1 MNIKRIGKAIMVLL
15 LATPALSS
23 MELMAQNLK
32 MPTLEDLLPGGA
44 TYRIAENLPGLQ
56 WWGDV
61 CIKPG
66 IDSLFAVNPKNGKE
80 TLLTTREKVNK
91 VLNSLI
97 TPTETTATPGH
108 KGNKVQHFYNTEFP
122 WPDKPYMLI
131 KLPARYIVY
140 DFEKDEFVKGLPQ
153 AGERNGA
160 NIDYTPEG
168 GHIAY
173 TVKNNLFVDNKAVT
187 EEPEGIVCGQSVH
200 RNEFGIGKG
209 TFWSPQ
215 GNLLAFY
222 RMNESMVTPYP
233 LVDIT
238 PRIALVDKIRYPM
251 AGMLSHQVT
260 VGIYNPDTQKTVYL
274 NTGDPTNRYFTN
286 ISWAPDGKSLYLIEL
301 NRDQNH
307 AKLCRYNSETGELMS
322 TLIEETH
329 PKYVEP
335 QQPILF
341 LPWDHT
347 QFIYQSQKDGYN
359 HLQYGRQAHQATDK
373 RGVAGT
379 KHFRIQCQKERGYH
393 RFYGSISFAKQPV
406 QGQCQYRQTYSI
418 GQQQGSTQ
426 RDTFR
431 FGQLY
436 YRPVF
441 NSGYSPQNRDN
452 QYPKQEKRLFAH
464 CEESL

>member
-1 MNIKRIGKAIMVLL
+1 MIKRIGKAIMVLL
-15 LATPALSS
+15 LTTPALLS
-23 MELMAQNLK
+23 MELMAQDLK
-32 MPTLEDLLPGGA
+32 KPTLEDLLPGGA

-56 WWGDV
+56 WWGDI

-80 TLLTTREKVNK
+80 TLLTTREKVNQ
-91 VLNSLI
+91 VLGSLI
-97 TPTETTATPGH
+97 TPTETSATPSH
-108 KGNKVQHFYNTEFP
+108 KGSKVQHFYNTEFP

-187 EEPEGIVCGQSVH
+187 KEPEGIVCGQSVH

-251 AGMLSHQVT
+251 AGML
-260 VGIYNPDTQKTVYL
+260 
-274 NTGDPTNRYFTN
+274 R
-286 ISWAPDGKSLYLIEL
+286 
-301 NRDQNH
+301 
-307 AKLCRYNSETGELMS
+307 
-322 TLIEETH
+322 
-329 PKYVEP
+329 
-335 QQPILF
+335 
-341 LPWDHT
+341 LP
-347 QFIYQSQKDGYN
+347 
-359 HLQYGRQAHQATDK
+359 
-373 RGVAGT
+373 
-379 KHFRIQCQKERGYH
+379 
-393 RFYGSISFAKQPV
+393 
-406 QGQCQYRQTYSI
+406 
-418 GQQQGSTQ
+418 
-426 RDTFR
+426 
-431 FGQLY
+431 
-436 YRPVF
+436 
-441 NSGYSPQNRDN
+441 
-452 QYPKQEKRLFAH
+452 
-464 CEESL
+464 

>member
-160 NIDYTPEG
+160 GTDD
-168 GHIAY
+168 
-173 TVKNNLFVDNKAVT
+173 F
-187 EEPEGIVCGQSVH
+187 
-200 RNEFGIGKG
+200 IGTQTG
-209 TFWSPQ
+209 D
-215 GNLLAFY
+215 GN
-222 RMNESMVTPYP
+222 T
-233 LVDIT
+233 
-238 PRIALVDKIRYPM
+238 
-251 AGMLSHQVT
+251 AGM
-260 VGIYNPDTQKTVYL
+260 
-274 NTGDPTNRYFTN
+274 
-286 ISWAPDGKSLYLIEL
+286 
-301 NRDQNH
+301 
-307 AKLCRYNSETGELMS
+307 
-322 TLIEETH
+322 EETNCD
-329 PKYVEP
+329 PSLWSCKR
-335 QQPILF
+335 
-341 LPWDHT
+341 
-347 QFIYQSQKDGYN
+347 S
-359 HLQYGRQAHQATDK
+359 YGCAFPALS
-373 RGVAGT
+373 GA
-379 KHFRIQCQKERGYH
+379 
-393 RFYGSISFAKQPV
+393 
-406 QGQCQYRQTYSI
+406 
-418 GQQQGSTQ
+418 
-426 RDTFR
+426 RDLGR
-431 FGQLY
+431 
-436 YRPVF
+436 
-441 NSGYSPQNRDN
+441 
-452 QYPKQEKRLFAH
+452 
-464 CEESL
+464 